1 MLLQILHTVNPF
13 LAVEKSPF
21 TFLDSCKGSFLH
33 SVMKHSFLSC
43 SYCCE
48 ILNIFKYIIYIYTYH
63 IYIYI
68 CVCVC
73 VCLYLQLYVYINILC
88 KYVMCIYIYIYVNM
102 YVYILYYARVYG
114 MCMRAPREGALSI
127 VTSLLP
133 LANPWVTLLH
143 PSWQYFGEL

>member
-48 ILNIFKYIIYIYTYH
+48 ILNIFKYIIYIH
-63 IYIYI
+63 LPYIYI
-68 CVCVC
+68 CVG
-73 VCLYLQLYVYINILC
+73 VYIYN
-88 KYVMCIYIYIYVNM
+88 YMYI
-102 YVYILYYARVYG
+102 
-114 MCMRAPREGALSI
+114 
-127 VTSLLP
+127 
-133 LANPWVTLLH
+133 
-143 PSWQYFGEL
+143 

>member
-1 MLLQILHTVNPF
+1 MCVSI
-13 LAVEKSPF
+13 F
-21 TFLDSCKGSFLH
+21 TIICI
-33 SVMKHSFLSC
+33 
-43 SYCCE
+43 Y
-48 ILNIFKYIIYIYTYH
+48 KYIMQ
-63 IYIYI
+63 I
-68 CVCVC
+68 C
-73 VCLYLQLYVYINILC
+73 N
-88 KYVMCIYIYIYVNM
+88 IYIYVKM

>member
-1 MLLQILHTVNPF
+1 M
-13 LAVEKSPF
+13 
-21 TFLDSCKGSFLH
+21 
-33 SVMKHSFLSC
+33 
-43 SYCCE
+43 
-48 ILNIFKYIIYIYTYH
+48 
-63 IYIYI
+63 
-68 CVCVC
+68 C
-73 VCLYLQLYVYINILC
+73 VCLYLQLYVYINIL
-88 KYVMCIYIYIYVNM
+88 YYIMQIFNIYIYVKM